1 MKDWE
6 VKKINSLF
14 EKIDELEAENKRL
27 KHDVETTRFSKK
39 LDEIE
44 SSIKALTK
52 KVDAL
57 AKKK

>member
-6 VKKINSLF
+6 VKKINGLF
-14 EKIDELEAENKRL
+14 EKIDELEAENKRIR
-27 KHDVETTRFSKK
+27 HDVEAARFSKK